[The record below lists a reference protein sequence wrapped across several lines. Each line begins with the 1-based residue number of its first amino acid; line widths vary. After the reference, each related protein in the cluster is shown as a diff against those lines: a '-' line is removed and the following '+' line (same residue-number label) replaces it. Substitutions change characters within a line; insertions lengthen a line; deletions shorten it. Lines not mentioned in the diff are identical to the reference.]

1 MVLGSEILWQNSNDT
16 GFRTISRNVENL
28 SADKFAKFP
37 CPRKLFLIRILIEI
51 AFGYFIPAV

>member
-28 SADKFAKFP
+28 SADKFAKFS
-37 CPRKLFLIRILIEI
+37 
-51 AFGYFIPAV
+51 YFPALENYF